1 MKCNLLLQLY
11 IVYSKNSA
19 EYEENEENKTKVKSF
34 NTLRGII
41 DIEAKKW
48 RQNKESQNKT
58 SFVSD
63 SRISNNSM
71 ITEYKKGND
80 TSRKSYA
87 RKSKELT
94 SKAKDLIE
102 KVEAM
107 TSYHYNSLME

>member
-1 MKCNLLLQLY
+1 M
-11 IVYSKNSA
+11 
-19 EYEENEENKTKVKSF
+19 
-34 NTLRGII
+34 
-41 DIEAKKW
+41 
-48 RQNKESQNKT
+48 
-58 SFVSD
+58 VS
-63 SRISNNSM
+63 
-71 ITEYKKGND
+71 EYKKGND